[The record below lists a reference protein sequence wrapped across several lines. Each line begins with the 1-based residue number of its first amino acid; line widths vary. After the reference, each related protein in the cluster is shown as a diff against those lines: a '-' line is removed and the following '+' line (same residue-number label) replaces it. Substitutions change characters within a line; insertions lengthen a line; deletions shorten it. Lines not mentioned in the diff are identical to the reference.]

1 MSVATFAWIIVTV
14 STLFIANASSAAE
27 IRITQ
32 TGDCRVEINGEIT
45 RGDAARL
52 RALSDHL
59 LVHDGESTSRSV
71 LCLDSPGGS
80 VIEGLEMARF
90 IMENGVSTY
99 IEDGAS
105 CASICAIMFMMGN
118 YKGTEVSGLSRT
130 IHYRGDLGFHRP
142 YLEADEARSYTSNE
156 IESVYR
162 LGLETVFDILTLA
175 NTREPWGTARMI
187 EPELM
192 AKITGTPGS
201 EMFYVTTVEEAERW
215 RIFVD
220 GLPGTPPGAKK
231 PQYACENALAYPLA
245 LPSELNGNDGIL
257 GDAVYGFD
265 PLNAYSVEQFAN
277 APHAFEGQTEDVGS
291 IRAGYSAVGCKVTV
305 RSNSVAVCGHDEAT
319 DTFVGVCGAQYGM
332 RNYNTTVLLHPKT
345 EFRTLGL
352 SDELGADA
360 RRIAR
365 CEIWDSTNKLT
376 DNDPCL
382 HSVLFAVQS
391 DRPLARHVFD
401 WPSGA
406 RTVVEIGAAPYGET
420 SEFVRI
426 NGVSGSRITNQQGKQ
441 CIVNETTGN
450 TLCVNR

>member
-1 MSVATFAWIIVTV
+1 MVSFAWLVVIV
-14 STLFIANASSAAE
+14 SSLFIATASNAAD
-27 IRITQ
+27 IRIVQ
-32 TGDCRVEINGEIT
+32 SGNCRVEIEAEIT

-52 RALSDHL
+52 KALSGHL
-59 LVHDGESTSRSV
+59 LVHNGESTSGSV

-80 VIEGLEMARF
+80 VVEGLEMASF
-90 IMENGVSTY
+90 ILENGVSTY
-99 IEDGAS
+99 IEDEAI

-118 YKGTEVSGLSRT
+118 YRGSEVAGLSRSM
-130 IHYRGDLGFHRP
+130 HYRAQLGFHRP
-142 YLEADEARSYTSNE
+142 YLEVDEARSYTSND

-220 GLPGTPPGAKK
+220 GLSNTPPGAKK
-231 PQYACENALAYPLA
+231 PQYACENALAYPVA
-245 LPSELNGNDGIL
+245 LPSELNGNDGLL
-257 GDAVYGFD
+257 GDAVYGFES
-265 PLNAYSVEQFAN
+265 LNAYSVEKFAN
-277 APHAFEGQTEDVGS
+277 APRAFEGLIEDVVS
-291 IRAGYSAVGCKVTV
+291 IRAGYSGVGCKVAV
-305 RSNSVAVCGHDEAT
+305 RNNSVAVCGYDEAT
-319 DTFVGVCGAQYGM
+319 DTFVGACGERYGM
-332 RNYNTTVLLHPKT
+332 RNYNQTVLLHPKT
-345 EFRTLGL
+345 EFWTLGL
-352 SDELGADA
+352 HDELGADA

-365 CEIWDSTNKLT
+365 CEIRDSSNEVT
-376 DNDPCL
+376 DSDPCL
-382 HSVLFAVQS
+382 HSVIFAAEN
-391 DRPLARHVFD
+391 DRPLTRHVFE

-420 SEFVRI
+420 SNYVRI
-426 NGVSGSRITNQQGKQ
+426 NGVSGSRISKNKETQ
-441 CIVNETTGN
+441 CILNETSGN